1 MALYETVGSLIIIL
15 LALGVIVLISVM
27 IRKLRREKSGLE
39 SLQAA
44 NNRKVLIKLNS
55 ACTIIDLFIQHFNI
69 AGHYVTEQVGR
80 IIDVGDRS
88 VPDREQVER

>member
-15 LALGVIVLISVM
+15 LALGVILLISVM
-27 IRKLRREKSGLE
+27 IGKLRREKSGLE

-55 ACTIIDLFIQHFNI
+55 ACTIIDRFTQHFNI
-69 AGHYVTEQVGR
+69 AGHYVTGQVRR

>member
-15 LALGVIVLISVM
+15 LALGVILLISVM

-39 SLQAA
+39 SLQDDEIEKRI
-44 NNRKVLIKLNS
+44 NVKGY
-55 ACTIIDLFIQHFNI
+55 IDEPIVQHFNI
-69 AGHYVTEQVGR
+69 AGHYVTGQVGR